1 MDYVTNTTLNNFS
14 LIENQTIYRT
24 GNGTTEE
31 FTGLTYDEIIKMVIY
46 HFCVPILCVFG
57 IIGNILSVIMLGR
70 DDVMRKTTRFLL
82 QNVALADIGFL
93 VSCIFVF
100 TLDGFADR
108 IVLNVYYITRPYTLP
123 IASIFQMTTTYA
135 VVIVTVDRYIAICH
149 PLQSVKMS
157 TMRNARWAVG
167 ITWCI
172 AAIYNT
178 PRFFEYH
185 TKSYACEDSDGAIQ
199 MCYYEKLTSFGS
211 TKVYRIVYE
220 TVLYFVVRVCTPLLI
235 LIICNVKL
243 IKAVRSSRAR
253 HDVTH
258 THQKNTTVM
267 LISIV
272 IMFFICT
279 FPITMYFLYINIFSN
294 YDWYIAI
301 TLIYFADLLLVVN
314 SAFNFVVYMTR
325 SERFRN
331 ILLNLCKCKRTR
343 VIYEI

>member
-1 MDYVTNTTLNNFS
+1 MDYVTNTTLNNYS
-14 LIENQTIYRT
+14 LIENQTIHIS

-31 FTGLTYDEIIKMVIY
+31 FIGLTYDEIIMIVIY
-46 HFCVPILCVFG
+46 HFCLPILCVFG
-57 IIGNILSVIMLGR
+57 IIGNTLSVIVLGR

-82 QNVALADIGFL
+82 QNVAVADIGFL
-93 VSCIFVF
+93 VSCIFAG
-100 TLDGFADR
+100 TLDGFADI
-108 IVLNVYYITRPYTLP
+108 IVQNVYAITQPYTLS
-123 IASIFQMTTTYA
+123 IASILQMTTTYA

-167 ITWCI
+167 ITWFI
-172 AAIYNT
+172 AAIYNI
-178 PRFFEYH
+178 PRFFEFH

-199 MCYYEKLTSFGS
+199 MCYYMKRTSFSS
-211 TKVYRIVYE
+211 TRVYGMVYD
-220 TVLYFVVRVCTPLLI
+220 TVLYFVVRVFTPLLI

-272 IMFFICT
+272 IMLFVCT
-279 FPITMYFLYINIFSN
+279 IPTVMYYLYLNILFNSF
-294 YDWYIAI
+294 DWHIAL
-301 TLIYFADLLLVVN
+301 TVSYFANLLLVVK
-314 SAFNFVVYMTR
+314 Y
-325 SERFRN
+325 
-331 ILLNLCKCKRTR
+331 KCA
-343 VIYEI
+343 IM